1 MSRAS
6 IGVAAFSTVV
16 EWYDFTLYLYLAT
29 VLSRVFFGASGTALN
44 TTLGA
49 FAIAYLLRPL
59 GGIVF
64 GHIGDRFGRRRT
76 MLLSVALMTL
86 TMLGTAALPTHAQ
99 VGAMAGWLLFTLRCV
114 MGFSVGGEYN
124 AVVAY
129 LLEGAPPTEARLGR
143 VAGVC
148 VQRDRRAPRG
158 RNLPADRQFDERRKL
173 NSWGWRIPF
182 IVGAVLAASVG
193 IARTTMEE
201 SPDFERQKA
210 SGTVP
215 TRPLLD
221 ALTKNRL
228 GILRAFAISGLG
240 SITYYVGI
248 TYVPAFLVS
257 TGKLGEDASLRL
269 STAAAVAVILVTPFA
284 GILSDRIG
292 RKPVLIGLA
301 ACSAIL
307 PITLFSFMARGTTS
321 YALLGALALACIAG
335 AVSAVGAITTAEQF
349 PGEGRISGLA
359 LGATTAT
366 AIFGGLTPYVAQVLT
381 ERTGWALVPGAMIA
395 VVAVLVLPILITLPE
410 TAPRQI
416 IGPRTSSAH
425 IDAAG
430 HIDPLPRHEPRLVRT
445 EEHHD
450 VRDVL
455 RLFEPPERRLRHI
468 IVDDLL
474 RRHVAQPQLPFDL
487 ARLHAGL
494 DEAGT
499 HGVDANAVR
508 REFARERLS
517 PAEHREFRGRIMRE
531 QRRAD
536 LGGERSR
543 VDDAARALGD
553 EMPGGDL
560 VGQEYAARVDGEIE
574 VPILVRQFERA
585 LHGRD
590 AGVGDADIAAA
601 ELLERFAERALD
613 RRALAHVDLNRDR
626 ACANLQRRS
635 PGRLAIDIGDRHSHA
650 ALRERRGD
658 GAADP
663 LRAAGYERTFAA
675 EFRIR
680 RMVCRHC
687 PSRVRGRV
695 LSTKSEAAKA
705 LCV

>member
-49 FAIAYLLRPL
+49 FAMAYLLRPL

-99 VGAMAGWLLFTLRCV
+99 VGALAGWLLFTLRCV

-129 LLEGAPPTEARLGR
+129 LLEGAPPMRRGL
-143 VAGVC
+143 VASLASASSEIGGLLAVGIC
-148 VQRDRRAPRG
+148 LLTVSSMSAED
-158 RNLPADRQFDERRKL
+158 LD
-173 NSWGWRIPF
+173 SWGWRIPF
-182 IVGAVLAASVG
+182 VVGAVLAASVG

-257 TGKLGEDASLRL
+257 AGKLGEDASLRL

-284 GILSDRIG
+284 GILSDRVG

-321 YALLGALALACIAG
+321 YALLGALVLACIAG

-410 TAPRQI
+410 TAPR
-416 IGPRTSSAH
+416 
-425 IDAAG
+425 
-430 HIDPLPRHEPRLVRT
+430 
-445 EEHHD
+445 
-450 VRDVL
+450 
-455 RLFEPPERRLRHI
+455 
-468 IVDDLL
+468 
-474 RRHVAQPQLPFDL
+474 
-487 ARLHAGL
+487 
-494 DEAGT
+494 
-499 HGVDANAVR
+499 
-508 REFARERLS
+508 
-517 PAEHREFRGRIMRE
+517 
-531 QRRAD
+531 
-536 LGGERSR
+536 
-543 VDDAARALGD
+543 
-553 EMPGGDL
+553 
-560 VGQEYAARVDGEIE
+560 
-574 VPILVRQFERA
+574 
-585 LHGRD
+585 
-590 AGVGDADIAAA
+590 
-601 ELLERFAERALD
+601 
-613 RRALAHVDLNRDR
+613 
-626 ACANLQRRS
+626 
-635 PGRLAIDIGDRHSHA
+635 
-650 ALRERRGD
+650 
-658 GAADP
+658 
-663 LRAAGYERTFAA
+663 
-675 EFRIR
+675 
-680 RMVCRHC
+680 
-687 PSRVRGRV
+687 
-695 LSTKSEAAKA
+695 K
-705 LCV
+705 